1 MADKED
7 RDFLLYNKIKIGAKQ
22 LEDAALNLESLP
34 YGTLKYGNRTL
45 GSKKTVM
52 QALAD
57 NDLDTLRAISNY
69 FYRTSGIYQ
78 RACNYFATL
87 YRYD

>member
-22 LEDAALNLESLP
+22 LEDAALNLETQP